1 MKNIFI
7 VLSLYKIHVTKGK
20 IIMRDFSI
28 QEAIDIIN
36 SLDNTSE
43 IRTTNHFNINNDL
56 RHNDKELWS
65 DVLFNHELLGINKQA
80 ENKFK
85 LCYKHPDKENKD
97 FYLIIVINEF
107 KSLKMITTY
116 EAKSSRRIGENEY
129 R

>member
-1 MKNIFI
+1 
-7 VLSLYKIHVTKGK
+7 
-20 IIMRDFSI
+20 MRDFSI

-107 KSLKMITTY
+107 KSLKMINTY

>member
-1 MKNIFI
+1 M
-7 VLSLYKIHVTKGK
+7 SLYKKYVKGK
-20 IIMRDFSI
+20 IIMKDFSI

-36 SLDNTSE
+36 SLNDASE
-43 IRTTNHFNINNDL
+43 IRTTKHFNFNNDL
-56 RHNDKELWS
+56 RYDNKELWI
-65 DVLFNHELLGINKQA
+65 DILFNHELLGINKQA

-85 LCYKHPDKENKD
+85 LCYKYPNKENKD

-116 EAKSSRRIGENEY
+116 EAKSSRRMGENEF